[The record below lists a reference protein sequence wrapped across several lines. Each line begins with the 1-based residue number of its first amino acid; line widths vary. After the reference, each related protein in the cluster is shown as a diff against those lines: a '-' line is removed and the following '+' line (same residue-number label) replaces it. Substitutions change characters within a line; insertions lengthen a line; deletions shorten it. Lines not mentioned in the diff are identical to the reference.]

1 MSNLSKSKTSLFVN
15 IRVLCTVALLTAC
28 ATAIAYIC
36 KSFTITPYL
45 RVTFENLPLILAG
58 YLFGPWAGLVAGLAS
73 DFLNTLVTYGLGQL
87 NPIITLGA
95 GVVGFTAGAVSRWIL
110 PKKGT
115 VQLAVSVAAA
125 HVMGNMIVKSIGL
138 MIYFSYS
145 FLLVLPRIPLYI
157 CIGIIEFFFL
167 YVLLRNKGV
176 NKMLGAICRS

>member
-1 MSNLSKSKTSLFVN
+1 MSKSKNSLFLSV
-15 IRVLCTVALLTAC
+15 RELCAVALLTAC

-45 RVTFENLPLILAG
+45 RVTFENLPLILTG
-58 YLFGPWAGLVAGLAS
+58 YLFGPWAGLVAGLTS

-87 NPIITLGA
+87 NPILTLGA
-95 GVVGFTAGAVSRWIL
+95 GVVGFTAGAVSRWII

-125 HVMGNMIVKSIGL
+125 HVAGNMIVKSVGL
-138 MIYFSYS
+138 MIYFSYPI
-145 FLLVLPRIPLYI
+145 LLVLPRIPLYI
-157 CIGIIEFFFL
+157 CIGTIEFFFL

-176 NKMLGAICRS
+176 QKMLGVICRS

>member
-58 YLFGPWAGLVAGLAS
+58 YLFGPWAGLAAGLAS
-73 DFLNTLVTYGLGQL
+73 DFLNTAVTYGLGQL

-95 GVVGFTAGAVSRWIL
+95 GVVGFTAGAVSRWFL
-110 PKKGT
+110 PGKGT
-115 VQLAVSVAAA
+115 GTACCQCGRCARYGEYDCKIYRTDDLFQLF
-125 HVMGNMIVKSIGL
+125 I
-138 MIYFSYS
+138 S
-145 FLLVLPRIPLYI
+145 FGTASCSFVYLYWN
-157 CIGIIEFFFL
+157 G
-167 YVLLRNKGV
+167 
-176 NKMLGAICRS
+176 